1 MNTNPNRGSAEII
14 PFPSRARK
22 NSGELRDIAK
32 PATTFAA
39 QRAAKVASGSGWYHE
54 AAFRTPSSRARIS
67 ILAEDRGACAAQPL
81 KFRNEEKGRPA
92 RSAL

>member
-22 NSGELRDIAK
+22 NSGEPRDIAK
-32 PATTFAA
+32 PQPTFAA

-54 AAFRTPSSRARIS
+54 AAIQD
-67 ILAEDRGACAAQPL
+67 AEQPR
-81 KFRNEEKGRPA
+81 KN
-92 RSAL
+92 